1 MTLLVRLMILNE
13 GIFKIKSLK
22 IEGGT
27 DTRDV
32 SERSKRSE
40 SWRRSGVV
48 K

>member
-1 MTLLVRLMILNE
+1 MMFLVRLMILNE
-13 GIFKIKSLK
+13 RIFKIKSLK